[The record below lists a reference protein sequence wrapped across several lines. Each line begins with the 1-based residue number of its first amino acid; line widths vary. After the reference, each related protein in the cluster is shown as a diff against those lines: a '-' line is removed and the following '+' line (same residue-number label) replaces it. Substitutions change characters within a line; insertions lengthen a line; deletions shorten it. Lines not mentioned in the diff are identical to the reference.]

1 MYFCQTKQTCS
12 NSFIMLMLQTVR
24 EQIEST
30 TRPGDVSSREPKP
43 EQNKKLVKLRHKSL
57 IAKHYKEA
65 IIFCSRFS

>member
-1 MYFCQTKQTCS
+1 
-12 NSFIMLMLQTVR
+12 MLMLQTVR